1 MLLNEEEKLVNK
13 IKEKT
18 NNGTIHWNVANSNS
32 YANLIDNPQNIKRIF
47 ESDPLNQV
55 QNQAQ
60 NIRKFIIY
68 EIKKAKFNPDWEDY
82 YEVSSV
88 VLALINNN
96 TIERSYTSET
106 VSGEILLDLLE
117 KVSNKVFDTDS
128 FMNSLFV

>member
-18 NNGTIHWNVANSNS
+18 NNGTIHWNVANPNS

-128 FMNSLFV
+128 FMNSLLV